1 VRSSSARGELCSA
14 SSVIPRRNRWW
25 SVAVALS
32 HELSQITAC
41 VSFNKTYAT
50 AFVGLEWS
58 DGRSTIEGMDDQFW
72 DDCPLVSRDPE
83 MVHGTPVLKGTRLPA
98 DTLVGSVESYEEL
111 SGMTE
116 DQAIDATL
124 EDFPSTPGGKDALR
138 ALLAYQESRLHQP
151 QP

>member
-1 VRSSSARGELCSA
+1 MERRAEYNRG
-14 SSVIPRRNRWW
+14 
-25 SVAVALS
+25 
-32 HELSQITAC
+32 
-41 VSFNKTYAT
+41 Y
-50 AFVGLEWS
+50 
-58 DGRSTIEGMDDQFW
+58 GRQFW
-72 DDCPLVSRDPE
+72 DDFPLVSRDPE

-111 SGMTE
+111 SGMTG

-138 ALLAYQESRLHQP
+138 ELLAYQGSRLHQP